1 MTNRYTN
8 VPKSDNKPENV
19 VIIRGGGD
27 LASGTIHRL
36 YRCGY
41 RLLVLECEKPTAI
54 RRMVSFC
61 EAVYDG
67 QSSVEGVLCR
77 KVDSVEEC
85 EAVWKAGEI
94 PLMADTEGTAVIY
107 LKNKELE
114 VSFDTLNNVNEFP
127 DKYELYIEPETAA
140 KDWYLKELEQIF
152 CERGDFTRSKQSR
165 INGIAA
171 CMQKWYRSLPQYTVV
186 TDHYSSE
193 NILIVKV
200 LRSLLKRAEIN
211 PRELIF
217 VRIPDGMETDD
228 YEQAIVGVKN
238 AVSEMNG
245 KLDELLTQINIQIKK
260 EFHVE
265 KDTNLKACLIE
276 WYERQSQASKQYIL
290 STGISK
296 FMSYLDQL
304 ATNDE
309 EEIVRKLSRIVT
321 DMYVEDWKDT
331 SIVQFQEELHQ
342 IRVEIENIQDASAA
356 TDSKSR
362 FILQDAEG
370 NEVMKY
376 FDAEITDSTSIY
388 LQNMIEE
395 ALDDFGD
402 TLEMNQKVAVLVQA
416 IRKLL

>member
-1 MTNRYTN
+1 
-8 VPKSDNKPENV
+8 
-19 VIIRGGGD
+19 
-27 LASGTIHRL
+27 
-36 YRCGY
+36 
-41 RLLVLECEKPTAI
+41 
-54 RRMVSFC
+54 
-61 EAVYDG
+61 
-67 QSSVEGVLCR
+67 
-77 KVDSVEEC
+77 
-85 EAVWKAGEI
+85 
-94 PLMADTEGTAVIY
+94 
-107 LKNKELE
+107 
-114 VSFDTLNNVNEFP
+114 
-127 DKYELYIEPETAA
+127 
-140 KDWYLKELEQIF
+140 
-152 CERGDFTRSKQSR
+152 
-165 INGIAA
+165 
-171 CMQKWYRSLPQYTVV
+171 MQKWYRSLPQYTVV

-217 VRIPDGMETDD
+217 DRIPDGMETDD

-321 DMYVEDWKDT
+321 DMYVEDWNDT

-342 IRVEIENIQDASAA
+342 IRIEIENIQDASAA

>member
-1 MTNRYTN
+1 
-8 VPKSDNKPENV
+8 
-19 VIIRGGGD
+19 
-27 LASGTIHRL
+27 
-36 YRCGY
+36 
-41 RLLVLECEKPTAI
+41 
-54 RRMVSFC
+54 
-61 EAVYDG
+61 
-67 QSSVEGVLCR
+67 
-77 KVDSVEEC
+77 
-85 EAVWKAGEI
+85 
-94 PLMADTEGTAVIY
+94 
-107 LKNKELE
+107 
-114 VSFDTLNNVNEFP
+114 
-127 DKYELYIEPETAA
+127 
-140 KDWYLKELEQIF
+140 
-152 CERGDFTRSKQSR
+152 
-165 INGIAA
+165 
-171 CMQKWYRSLPQYTVV
+171 MQKWYRSLPQYTVV

-193 NILIVKV
+193 SISIVKV

-217 VRIPDGMETDD
+217 DRILCGMETDD
-228 YEQAIVGVKN
+228 YEQVIAGVKN

-245 KLDELLTQINIQIKK
+245 KLDELLTQINFLIKK

-265 KDTNLKACLIE
+265 KDTNLKACLLE

-321 DMYVEDWKDT
+321 DMYVEDWNDT

-342 IRVEIENIQDASAA
+342 IRVEIENIQDASAT

>member
-1 MTNRYTN
+1 
-8 VPKSDNKPENV
+8 
-19 VIIRGGGD
+19 
-27 LASGTIHRL
+27 
-36 YRCGY
+36 
-41 RLLVLECEKPTAI
+41 
-54 RRMVSFC
+54 
-61 EAVYDG
+61 
-67 QSSVEGVLCR
+67 
-77 KVDSVEEC
+77 
-85 EAVWKAGEI
+85 
-94 PLMADTEGTAVIY
+94 
-107 LKNKELE
+107 
-114 VSFDTLNNVNEFP
+114 
-127 DKYELYIEPETAA
+127 
-140 KDWYLKELEQIF
+140 
-152 CERGDFTRSKQSR
+152 
-165 INGIAA
+165 
-171 CMQKWYRSLPQYTVV
+171 MQKWYRSLPQYTVV

-193 NILIVKV
+193 SISIVKV

-217 VRIPDGMETDD
+217 DRIPCGMETDD
-228 YEQAIVGVKN
+228 YEQVIAVVKN

-245 KLDELLTQINIQIKK
+245 KLDELLTQINIRIKK

-265 KDTNLKACLIE
+265 KDTNLKACLRE
-276 WYERQSQASKQYIL
+276 WYERQSKASKQYIL

-309 EEIVRKLSRIVT
+309 EEIVRKLIRIVS
-321 DMYVEDWKDT
+321 DMYVEDWNDT
-331 SIVQFQEELHQ
+331 SIVQFQDELHQ
-342 IRVEIENIQDASAA
+342 MRVEIENIQDTSAA
-356 TDSKSR
+356 SDSKSK

-376 FDAEITDSTSIY
+376 FNAEITDSTSVY